1 MGLRCGSTERAFR
14 QAHESSFIRVV
25 KWELSGKGEWGYQEG
40 EGEGEGGSK
49 NVISG
54 EVSPPG
60 WERELRE
67 PPREAVLL
75 GQGQPSGEGC
85 TWNQHASQQKLR
97 VSGSG
102 HPTGK
107 RDHRGFRWHIPL
119 ASIMETWPIAPPKC
133 GIPQPGW
140 SGAKHARLYAASIIL
155 SFLTFY
161 PPSKLSF
168 CWNVLWLSTIRKDH
182 NISTS
187 KLQSVLLLSKHGY
200 KLFFFYKELEH
211 RLKYRTQ
218 FRERKINH

>member
-1 MGLRCGSTERAFR
+1 MFIRWSLIFFKWVFQAVGWQSAWLLSENWVGLRCGSTERAFR

-85 TWNQHASQQKLR
+85 TCNQQASQQKLR

-107 RDHRGFRWHIPL
+107 RDHRGFRWHIPS
-119 ASIMETWPIAPPKC
+119 SIHHGDMANHSTKMWDPPTRVIWGKTC
-133 GIPQPGW
+133 K
-140 SGAKHARLYAASIIL
+140 ALCCLHYFIL
-155 SFLTFY
+155 SYFL
-161 PPSKLSF
+161 SSF
-168 CWNVLWLSTIRKDH
+168 
-182 NISTS
+182 
-187 KLQSVLLLSKHGY
+187 
-200 KLFFFYKELEH
+200 
-211 RLKYRTQ
+211 
-218 FRERKINH
+218 